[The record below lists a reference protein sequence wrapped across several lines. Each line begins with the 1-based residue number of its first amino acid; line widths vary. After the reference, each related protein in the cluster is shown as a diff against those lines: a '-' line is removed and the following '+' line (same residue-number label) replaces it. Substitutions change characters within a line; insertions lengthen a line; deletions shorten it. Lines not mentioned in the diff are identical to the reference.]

1 MSGEPRIAPAPT
13 LAAALRRAER
23 FPTVVRFL
31 DRNEQE
37 TTLSYA
43 EIAERARRAAS
54 GLAQLGVRPGERVA
68 LILPTGPEFYDG
80 FFGAVLCGAVPVPVY
95 PPFRLGRLEEYHRRT
110 AEMIRSVDARLVLT
124 NARVRRV
131 LGPTILA
138 ARPPLG
144 CCDVDRLPAAVG
156 APPVAVGE
164 DDLAFIQFSSGTT
177 VEPKPIAL
185 THRQVMANVRA
196 ILGAILEAHPETPQL
211 RHAGVCW
218 LPLYHDMGLVGC
230 VFVALCFPG
239 ELTLLPPEEFLAK
252 PALWL
257 RAISRYRATISPAPN
272 FAYGLTVDRVTAA
285 DLEGVDLSSWRVA
298 LNGAEP
304 VTPTVLERFAER
316 FRPHGLRAE
325 ALTPVYG
332 LGEATLAVTFSDLR
346 SPFRAANF
354 DRRALA
360 EEGVARRASVGHP
373 LVSLGRPLP
382 GYALR
387 VVDEAGVEVREEGRV
402 GRVQVQGPSVFREY
416 LGQPE
421 ATAQVLRDGWLDTGD
436 LGFLLDGELYLHGR
450 SKDMVILRGRKHAPQ
465 EIEQALD
472 DCPGARRGC
481 VAAVGVLA
489 ASGEGEELVV
499 LVERGHGARPE
510 DDGDLAARASRQI
523 SERTGLVP
531 AGVRVLEPGTLP
543 RTSSGKIR
551 RAEAR
556 RLLLLGALQPPRP
569 VTALRL
575 LGQLIRSRWS
585 FARAPGGRS
594 PSEPKGTGH

>member
-1 MSGEPRIAPAPT
+1 MSHPHLVPVPT
-13 LAAALRRAER
+13 LAAALERAER
-23 FPTVVRFL
+23 FPAVVRFL
-31 DRNEQE
+31 DRAEQA
-37 TTLSYA
+37 TTLSYI
-43 EIAERARRAAS
+43 EIAERAQRAAG
-54 GLAQLGVRPGERVA
+54 GLAQLGVKQGDRVA
-68 LILPTGPEFYDG
+68 LILPTGPAFYDA
-80 FFGAVLCGAVPVPVY
+80 FFGAVLCGAVPVQIY
-95 PPFRLGRLEEYHRRT
+95 PPFRLGLLEEYHRRT
-110 AEMIRSVDARLVLT
+110 AAMIRSVDARLVLT
-124 NARVRRV
+124 TSRVRRI

-144 CCDVDRLPAAVG
+144 CCDVDALPVTNG
-156 APPVAVGE
+156 APPVEVGE

-185 THRQVMANVRA
+185 THRQVLANVRA
-196 ILGAILEAHPETPQL
+196 ILGAILEAYPEGPQL
-211 RHAGVCW
+211 RHSGVSW

-230 VFVALCFPG
+230 VFVALCHPG
-239 ELTLLPPEEFLAK
+239 DLTLLPPEEFLAR

-257 RAISRYRATISPAPN
+257 RAISRYHATISPAPN
-272 FAYGLTVDRVTAA
+272 FAYGLTADRVTAT

-304 VTPTVLERFAER
+304 VTPTVLERFVER
-316 FRPHGLRAE
+316 FRPHGLRPE

-332 LGEATLAVTFSDLR
+332 LGEATLAVTFSALR
-346 SPFRAANF
+346 APFRAANF
-354 DRRALA
+354 DRQALA
-360 EEGVARRASVGHP
+360 EQGVARRARVGHP

-382 GYALR
+382 GFALR
-387 VVDEAGVEVREEGRV
+387 VVDEAGAQVGEEGRV
-402 GRVQVQGPSVFREY
+402 GHVHVRGPSIFREY
-416 LGQPE
+416 LGQPT

-472 DCPGARRGC
+472 DCAGVRSGC

-499 LVERGHGARPE
+499 LVERGHGGRPV
-510 DDGDLAARASRQI
+510 DDADLSARASRLV

-531 AGVRVLEPGTLP
+531 ARVCILEPGTLP

-556 RLLLLGALQPPRP
+556 RLLLLGELRPPRR
-569 VTALRL
+569 VTPLRL
-575 LGQLIRSRWS
+575 VGELIRSRWS
-585 FARAPGGRS
+585 FVRAAARVHG
-594 PSEPKGTGH
+594 